1 MDGWPAET
9 PPSLSASDKRQLEDV
24 MDALPES
31 VRDRLLSLGERWNVQ
46 GLFDGR
52 MDAVIASLKGQV
64 DNAAAGDAQ
73 RAAAAQRWIGLKD
86 NRETADAILKHI
98 TLLASPTLSSGLV
111 SALGSSRDETLGDA
125 ILEHWNDYTP
135 SVRRAAI
142 SVMLRRSDWALSLLQ
157 SVQDGK
163 IARTDIPPEYWTQ
176 LRQHPNRRVAGR
188 ASRLAQES
196 ATVSADRAEVV
207 AKMLPLAKQKGDAE
221 RGKEVYE
228 LNCSI
233 CHKFNGAG
241 GVVGPELTGIAA
253 RDRSDI
259 LLEIL
264 DPNRSVEANYRL
276 WNVTTKDGNTYSGRL
291 EAETQTTVE
300 ILDVAAQKHVIQR
313 KDIQSLSASPM
324 SIMPVGFE
332 ALPEEDLK
340 GLLEYLAQPHEQH

>member
-1 MDGWPAET
+1 
-9 PPSLSASDKRQLEDV
+9 
-24 MDALPES
+24 
-31 VRDRLLSLGERWNVQ
+31 
-46 GLFDGR
+46 
-52 MDAVIASLKGQV
+52 
-64 DNAAAGDAQ
+64 
-73 RAAAAQRWIGLKD
+73 
-86 NRETADAILKHI
+86 
-98 TLLASPTLSSGLV
+98 
-111 SALGSSRDETLGDA
+111 
-125 ILEHWNDYTP
+125 
-135 SVRRAAI
+135 
-142 SVMLRRSDWALSLLQ
+142 LSLLQ